1 MTIRIGIMGYGNLG
15 RGVENAIRQ
24 NPDTT
29 LAAIFTRRDPPSRR
43 SHRASLC
50 AGQARRR
57 GMPGG
62 KKLT

>member
-29 LAAIFTRRDPPSRR
+29 LAAIFTLPPSRR